1 MGGYWKSF
9 SLHDKSGMFGIQNR
23 NSGLLKT
30 FIIYGKLKL
39 AYLDL
44 NTDQLTL
51 QFKQWFAFNAF
62 LLELEMRPPSESS
75 GSGIVLNFL
84 PKLRAAD

>member
-9 SLHDKSGMFGIQNR
+9 FMHDKSCMFVIQNSD
-23 NSGLLKT
+23 SGLLKT

-39 AYLDL
+39 EYLDL

-62 LLELEMRPPSESS
+62 LLELDTRLPSESS
-75 GSGIVLNFL
+75 GSGIVLGFL
-84 PKLRAAD
+84 LEIERS